1 MNSKDLG
8 VDLNELTNF
17 EKGVQQGRSDPL
29 GTVASWFSLP
39 KGSDGSGSTAD
50 TKTASARQS
59 KPGPM
64 DGINLR
70 ELKLILE
77 KIISDKPLTAD
88 EKNFLR
94 SIYNKI

>member
-8 VDLNELTNF
+8 VNITELTNF
-17 EKGVQQGRSDPL
+17 ERGIQQGRSDPL
-29 GTVASWFSLP
+29 GTMASWVTP
-39 KGSDGSGSTAD
+39 KGSSGSGTAVD

-59 KPGPM
+59 KPGPL